1 MKNNFILVSRYKNH
15 NYNRATNYIMHKPHT
30 TGTAATT
37 TTATMAANNTAT
49 MAATTTTDLSLTT
62 LSLKQAQE
70 LQLNFQTYSFFGSK
84 QNFKYDC
91 KMSTV
96 ASFNCHTKHKSV

>member
-15 NYNRATNYIMHKPHT
+15 NYNRATNYITHKPHT

-70 LQLNFQTYSFFGSK
+70 LQLNFQTYSFLG
-84 QNFKYDC
+84 QNKTLN
-91 KMSTV
+91 MTV
-96 ASFNCHTKHKSV
+96 KCQL